1 MAVSVQQ
8 HYGSADIVSR
18 ILAAVPWV
26 PGNAALTAAQLYPFD
41 QFHGR
46 ELAATRDHAALLS
59 PGPTAHLLDIGAGIG
74 GPARY
79 FAATFGCKVSGID
92 LTPEF
97 VTAAN
102 ALSALCKLSALV
114 DFQQA
119 DAVALP
125 FPAAMFDHA
134 TCFYVGM
141 NLPDKPAVL
150 AEVVRVLKPGGR
162 LIWTEVSSGNGPP
175 HYPLPWARQPGDS
188 QVEPQSSLVA
198 KVSAAGFALDA
209 VTDETRLQLD
219 MAQKI
224 RESGQQPSAGQN
236 QANEVVLGADFGE
249 RRRNFIQSMGQ
260 GLITSTL
267 ILAHKPQAVNYVA
280 APATGSIRPAG

>member
-1 MAVSVQQ
+1 MAVTVQQ
-8 HYGSADIVSR
+8 HYGSADIVAR

-26 PGNAALTAAQLYPFD
+26 PGDAALTAAQLFPYD

-59 PGPTAHLLDIGAGIG
+59 PDPSAHLLDIGAGIG

-79 FAATFGCKVSGID
+79 IAATFGCRVSGVD

-102 ALSALCKLSALV
+102 ALTALCGLSERV
-114 DFQQA
+114 DLLQA
-119 DAVALP
+119 DAATLP
-125 FPAAMFDHA
+125 FADATFDHA
-134 TCFYVGM
+134 YCFYVGM

-150 AEVVRVLKPGGR
+150 AQALRVLKPGGR
-162 LIWTEVSSGNGPP
+162 LIWTEVGSGKDAP
-175 HYPLPWARQPGDS
+175 HYPLPWARQPADS
-188 QVEPQSSLVA
+188 RVEPQSSLIA
-198 KVSAAGFALDA
+198 KVTAAGFVIDDLR
-209 VTDETRLQLD
+209 DETGLQLEL
-219 MAQKI
+219 AQKI
-224 RESGQQPSAGQN
+224 RESGKQPSAGQN

-260 GLITSTL
+260 GLINSTL
-267 ILAHKPQAVNYVA
+267 ILAHKP
-280 APATGSIRPAG
+280 TRD